1 MSRRTSIFFTLSLHD
16 ALPIYAILPM
26 IRPQV
31 TIRPVSRYPVV
42 ERDLALIISEDIT
55 FSEISKE
62 VERQGKGLIKNISL
76 FDVYENEEQLGE
88 GKRSYG
94 IKMLFSDTRKTLS
107 DKEVDVV
114 VEKILKGLSD
124 KYGIYLR

>member
-1 MSRRTSIFFTLSLHD
+1 M
-16 ALPIYAILPM
+16 ILT
-26 IRPQV
+26 QV
-31 TIRPVSRYPVV
+31 TISTVSRDTLM
-42 ERDLALIISEDIT
+42 EHKLALIISEDIT

-76 FDVYENEEQLGE
+76 FDVDENEEQLGE

-124 KYGIYLR
+124 KYGIYLRRSEEHTSELQSRGH